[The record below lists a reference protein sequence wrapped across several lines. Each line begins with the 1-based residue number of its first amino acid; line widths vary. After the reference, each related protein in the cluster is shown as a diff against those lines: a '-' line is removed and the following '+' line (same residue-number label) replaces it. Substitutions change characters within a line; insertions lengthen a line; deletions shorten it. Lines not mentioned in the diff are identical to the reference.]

1 MSPGLGLL
9 TKSFSTQKTIPKSKA
24 KKDKMSKLSTQWG
37 SEEFSYINVFIMRR
51 LQRIATYTFLRQ
63 IFLKQIF
70 KVEYAP
76 HVTIKS
82 DHAPIF
88 EGDDVTFLCQAH
100 ANPTEMTYRLVL
112 ILY

>member
-1 MSPGLGLL
+1 MSLGLGL
-9 TKSFSTQKTIPKSKA
+9 TKSFSIQITIPKSKA
-24 KKDKMSKLSTQWG
+24 KKVQISKLSTQWG
-37 SEEFSYINVFIMRR
+37 SIEFSYINVFILRR
-51 LQRIATYTFLRQ
+51 LQRIAAYTFLRQ